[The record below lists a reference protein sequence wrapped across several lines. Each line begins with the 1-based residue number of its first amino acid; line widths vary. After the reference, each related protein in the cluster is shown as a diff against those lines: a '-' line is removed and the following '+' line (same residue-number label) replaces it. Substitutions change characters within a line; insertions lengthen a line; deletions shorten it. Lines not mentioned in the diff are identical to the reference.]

1 MPHQLWFKCSKLA
14 CTIVYR
20 MKKIISLLVIGLL
33 LQTAPGAA
41 QEKTS
46 NYLPI
51 IFVHGMLASGDTWAV
66 QCQRFI
72 QQGYTAGYLQVLDWN
87 TLSFGSK
94 NDVLLDS
101 LINKTLQQTGATQVN
116 LVGHSA
122 GGGVCNSY
130 LQNPAQAK
138 KVAHYVHIGSGKIN
152 QLPTVPVL
160 NIYSPDDKVTGGSD
174 IKGAENLSL
183 PGADHYEVATSLS
196 TFEALYR
203 FFNQQQPNQ
212 SVSKQKKSSTVQL
225 AGRIVGF
232 GTNIPVANASLRI
245 SEYNPVTGDISAN
258 PVFTTTSDSLGFWSG
273 CNAKTDKY
281 YEMKVTP
288 TDPKSRV
295 IYYYFEPFQSNNY
308 WLYLR
313 TLSSN
318 GMSAMLTGNFPKND
332 TQSVVTIFSA
342 QKSIL
347 HGRDSLTINHIPL
360 NTAELASPA
369 KTAIAFFVYQN
380 NSPANKAMNNFPFIS
395 TFNTSLPAD
404 SNIDLYCNGRNRRI
418 KSIPSSKG
426 VMVVVF
432 N

>member
-1 MPHQLWFKCSKLA
+1 MKKLA
-14 CTIVYR
+14 VI
-20 MKKIISLLVIGLL
+20 LLVCILFYSAKGN
-33 LQTAPGAA
+33 A
-41 QEKTS
+41 QQS
-46 NYLPI
+46 SNNYLPV

-66 QCQRFI
+66 QCQRFV
-72 QQGYTAGYLQVLDWN
+72 QQGYTTDYLQVLDWN

-94 NDVLLDS
+94 NDLLLDS
-101 LINKTLQQTGATQVN
+101 LINKTLKQTGAMQVN

-160 NIYSPDDKVTGGSD
+160 NIYSTDDKVTGGSD
-174 IKGAENLSL
+174 LNGAENLKL
-183 PGADHYEVATSLS
+183 AGADHYEVATSLS
-196 TFEALYR
+196 TFEALFR
-203 FFNQQQPNQ
+203 FFNLQQPNQ

-232 GTNIPVANASLRI
+232 GTNIPVANASLQI
-245 SEYNPVTGDISAN
+245 SEYNPVTGDISPN

-273 CNAKTDKY
+273 CSAQTDKY

-295 IYYYFEPFQSNNY
+295 IHYYFEPFQSNNN

-342 QKSIL
+342 QKSIIN
-347 HGRDSLTINHIPL
+347 GRDSLTINHIPL
-360 NTAELASPA
+360 NTAQLASPA

-380 NSPANKAMNNFPFIS
+380 NSPANKAMTNFPFIS
-395 TFNTSLPAD
+395 TVNTSLPAD
-404 SNIDLYCNGRNRRI
+404 SNFDFYCNGRNRRI